1 MRLLN
6 VGLKIIQDY
15 LMKKI
20 DNLKQM
26 QVWNDLHFLSSTIKK
41 QLEKRET
48 KNLKKLSSSIIRIIF
63 YFQEYSNN
71 IKLYKKAI
79 SEYRLAK
86 NKAILRARN
95 AEEKLRKINKS

>member
-1 MRLLN
+1 
-6 VGLKIIQDY
+6 
-15 LMKKI
+15 MKKI
-20 DNLKQM
+20 DNLKEM
-26 QVWNDLHFLSSTIKK
+26 QVWNDLQFLSSTIKK

-95 AEEKLRKINKS
+95 SEEKLRKINKS

>member
-1 MRLLN
+1 
-6 VGLKIIQDY
+6 
-15 LMKKI
+15 MKKI
-20 DNLKQM
+20 DNLKEV
-26 QVWNDLHFLSSTIKK
+26 QVWNDLYFLSSTIKK

-79 SEYRLAK
+79 SEYRLAR

-95 AEEKLRKINKS
+95 AEEKLKKINKS

>member
-1 MRLLN
+1 
-6 VGLKIIQDY
+6 
-15 LMKKI
+15 MKKI
-20 DNLKQM
+20 DNLKEM

-95 AEEKLRKINKS
+95 LEEKLKKINKS